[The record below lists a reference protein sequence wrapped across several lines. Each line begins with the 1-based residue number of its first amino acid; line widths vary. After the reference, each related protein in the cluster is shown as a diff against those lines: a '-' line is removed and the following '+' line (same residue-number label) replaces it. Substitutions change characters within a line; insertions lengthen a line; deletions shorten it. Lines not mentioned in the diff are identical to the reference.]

1 MRDPLQVQTDDQK
14 PGERVRT
21 GAPLSEAYIGQYLQ
35 AATSDA
41 PADDFVDWGAVTVVV
56 TLAFRFGE
64 DGPRGLGS
72 GALI

>member
-1 MRDPLQVQTDDQK
+1 MRDPQQVQTDDQK
-14 PGERVRT
+14 PGERVRI

-41 PADDFVDWGAVTVVV
+41 PADDFVSWTGAAVTV

-64 DGPRGLGS
+64 SGARGFGS
-72 GALI
+72 GGLS

>member
-1 MRDPLQVQTDDQK
+1 MRDPLQVQADDQK

-21 GAPLSEAYIGQYLQ
+21 GARLSEAYIGQYLH

-41 PADDFVDWGAVTVVV
+41 PADDFVEWTGDVVTVV
-56 TLAFRFGE
+56 LAFRFGE
-64 DGPRGLGS
+64 SGARGLGN